1 MLRQQRPRN
10 LHLINGLFDAHRN
23 HAPVL
28 AIASH
33 IPQSQVGMEYFQAT
47 HPEQLF
53 KECSAY
59 AELVSEASQV
69 PCILMS
75 AIQHAWARRDVGV
88 VVLPGDIADAPR
100 GDEES
105 GASSFLHAGEC
116 CS

>member
-47 HPEQLF
+47 HPEQLLRNAVHMRNWF
-53 KECSAY
+53 RK
-59 AELVSEASQV
+59 
-69 PCILMS
+69 
-75 AIQHAWARRDVGV
+75 
-88 VVLPGDIADAPR
+88 LPRPR
-100 GDEES
+100 P
-105 GASSFLHAGEC
+105 F
-116 CS
+116 